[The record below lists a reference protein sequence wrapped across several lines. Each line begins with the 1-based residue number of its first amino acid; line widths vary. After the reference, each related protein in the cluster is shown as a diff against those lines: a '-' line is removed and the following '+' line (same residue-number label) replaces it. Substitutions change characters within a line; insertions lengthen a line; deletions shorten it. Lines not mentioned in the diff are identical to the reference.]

1 MMSNDVEVYWF
12 TGVRV
17 YRYTGTLV
25 HRYTKR
31 SVIVQ

>member
-1 MMSNDVEVYWF
+1 MSNDVEVYWF